1 MYFIGETRKIFA
13 KNICPNWYC
22 SSVAGDKTY
31 CRQFS
36 SAIVAKP
43 NEQKLVTFCALSPHS
58 LSAQNLPLVFSMISF
73 CSNPE
78 KWCEVSASLSLGVRI
93 FCDFAWVIVLSYLFI
108 WVRPKL
114 TDDVILSNSMCF
126 WVTINLMLQS
136 LNTFN
141 TINLGQGKELYT
153 MNLRLALNQLHR
165 NCQHLFWCVK
175 SQGGELRAEE
185 ISIYIH
191 CRVQEGPGT
200 CDNMASLHF

>member
-1 MYFIGETRKIFA
+1 MYFIGEKRKIFA

-36 SAIVAKP
+36 SAIVARLMNKNSSHP
-43 NEQKLVTFCALSPHS
+43 ALSPHS

-78 KWCEVSASLSLGVRI
+78 KWCEVSASLSPGVHI
-93 FCDFAWVIVLSYLFI
+93 FCDFAWVIVLGYLFI

-114 TDDVILSNSMCF
+114 SDDVMLSNSMCF
-126 WVTINLMLQS
+126 WVTINLILQS

-141 TINLGQGKELYT
+141 TINLGQGKEL
-153 MNLRLALNQLHR
+153 
-165 NCQHLFWCVK
+165 
-175 SQGGELRAEE
+175 
-185 ISIYIH
+185 
-191 CRVQEGPGT
+191 
-200 CDNMASLHF
+200 